1 MKLLAKVPL
10 AVARQ
15 YQEILED
22 EGIEATFDD
31 FLAGPL
37 FFPAQVLGIVV
48 EVFVKDD
55 DHHRAVEI
63 VEKFEA
69 KAATDFKKDI
79 SKANRAM
86 LLLVFALLIVIVF
99 CLWMFIRRGL

>member
-37 FFPAQVLGIVV
+37 FFPAKLLGIVV

-55 DHHRAVEI
+55 HYPQAVEI
-63 VEKFEA
+63 VKQFEA
-69 KAATDFKKDI
+69 KAADEFKRD
-79 SKANRAM
+79 SPKANRAM
-86 LLLVFALLIVIVF
+86 LFVALALLIGMLLF
-99 CLWMFIRRGL
+99 LTKFIRG